1 MTKKG
6 NAIKIVLCANT
17 SWFIYNFCKSLCL
30 AMKDKGYEVY
40 VLSPFDHYTVKLQE
54 LGLQWF
60 HINVHQTSKNPF
72 KEFYS
77 LAELLYFML
86 KIRPTFIF
94 TFTIKC
100 NIYIGLLARIFPVCQ
115 IATLAGLGEA
125 FQKKGYF
132 VQLICWLYTRAFKNS
147 QRIFFQNDEDLDF
160 FLQQRIISEHQS
172 ERIPGLG
179 VNLVRFTPD
188 FSERYHQKRIFL
200 MFGRILVS
208 KGYDLFLQ
216 AASMIQADSSLD
228 AGFWILGIRDTGRK
242 DSEKLFQKILAYH
255 EQRIITYLPAT
266 ADVVPILH
274 QADVVVLPT
283 EYNEGVPASLL
294 EAMACGKP
302 IITTNWK
309 GCQETVDEGVNG
321 FLIEKG
327 DVESLL
333 KAIKQFIQADNTML
347 QKMGK
352 LSRQKV
358 EQTFD
363 EQKIIAKYLSQIHS

>member
-1 MTKKG
+1 M
-6 NAIKIVLCANT
+6 KIVLCANT

-30 AMKDKGYEVY
+30 AIKQKGHEVY
-40 VLSPFDHYTVKLQE
+40 VLSPFDQYTARLQQ

-60 HINVHQTSKNPF
+60 HINLHQTSKNPL
-72 KEFYS
+72 KEIYS
-77 LAELLYFML
+77 LSELLYFII
-86 KIRPTFIF
+86 KIRPTFIL

-100 NIYIGLLARIFPVCQ
+100 NMYAGLLARIFPVRQ
-115 IATLAGLGEA
+115 IATIAGLGGV

-132 VQLICWLYTRAFKNS
+132 VKFICWLYTRAFKHS
-147 QRIFFQNDEDLDF
+147 PKIFFQNEEDLTF
-160 FLQQRIISEHQS
+160 FLQHRIVSAKQS
-172 ERIPGLG
+172 EKIPGLG
-179 VNLVRFTPD
+179 VNLLRFTPD
-188 FSERYHQKRIFL
+188 FSERYHKKRVFL

-216 AASMIQADSSLD
+216 AASRIHADPSML
-228 AGFWILGIRDTGRK
+228 AEFWILGIRDSTRK
-242 DSEKLFQKILAYH
+242 DSEELFQKILAYH
-255 EQRIITYLPAT
+255 KRRIITYLPAT
-266 ADVVPILH
+266 EDVVPIIH

-309 GCQETVDEGVNG
+309 GCQETVDEEVNG

-333 KAIKQFIQADNTML
+333 KAIKRCIQADNTIL
-347 QKMGK
+347 RQMGEW
-352 LSRQKV
+352 SRKKV
-358 EQTFD
+358 EQQFD
-363 EQKIIAKYLSQIHS
+363 EQRVIAKYLSQIYPQS

>member
-1 MTKKG
+1 M
-6 NAIKIVLCANT
+6 KIVLCANT
-17 SWFIYNFCKSLCL
+17 SWFVYNFCKSLCL
-30 AMKDKGYEVY
+30 AIKQKGHEVY
-40 VLSPFDHYTVKLQE
+40 VLSPFDQYTDRLQE

-60 HINVHQTSKNPF
+60 HINMHQTSKNPL
-72 KEFYS
+72 KEFSS
-77 LAELLYFML
+77 LAKLLYLML

-100 NIYIGLLARIFPVCQ
+100 NMYVGLLARIFPVHQ
-115 IATLAGLGEA
+115 IATLAGLGEV
-125 FQKKGYF
+125 FQNKGYF
-132 VQLICWLYTRAFKNS
+132 VQFICWLYTRAFKNS
-147 QRIFFQNDEDLDF
+147 QRIFFQNEEDQTF
-160 FLQQRIISEHQS
+160 FLQQKIISEHQS

-179 VNLVRFTPD
+179 VNLLRFTPD
-188 FSERYHQKRIFL
+188 FSERCHQKRIFL

-216 AASMIQADSSLD
+216 AASRIHADPSLD
-228 AGFWILGIRDTGRK
+228 AEFWILGIRDTERK

-255 EQRIITYLPAT
+255 ERHIITYLPAT
-266 ADVVPILH
+266 ADVVPIIH

-309 GCQETVDEGVNG
+309 GCQETVDEDVNG

-327 DVESLL
+327 NVESLL
-333 KAIKQFIQADNTML
+333 KAIKKFIQADDTML
-347 QKMGK
+347 RKMGEW
-352 LSRQKV
+352 SRQKV
-358 EQTFD
+358 EQQFD
-363 EQKIIAKYLSQIHS
+363 EQRVIAKYLSQIHPQP